1 MIKRWDTFIA
11 SVFFVLGFSVV
22 FSLVGALLQS
32 VLSYSPYAIQLWL
45 GRAGGIVIILF
56 GLYVLGLLDFG
67 FLQKEHKFRVLH
79 RFSSVYAASFVFGAA
94 FAVGWTPCV
103 SAALGAILTL
113 AAVQPGSAFFLLFA
127 YTLGLGIPFLIV
139 GLFAQQA
146 QQWITGVG
154 PWLRYIQYVFGAIL
168 VIVGILMFTSQLALV
183 ANFEFLV
190 RIVSSFDGIA
200 NGATITSLNPFS
212 LAIAF
217 IAGLASFLSPCVLPI
232 VPGFL
237 SYLASTALRNK

>member
-1 MIKRWDTFIA
+1 MPAQRYKTSLSRSFIA
-11 SVFFVLGFSVV
+11 FSVFHLKIS
-22 FSLVGALLQS
+22 
-32 VLSYSPYAIQLWL
+32 AI
-45 GRAGGIVIILF
+45 RIINF
-56 GLYVLGLLDFG
+56 
-67 FLQKEHKFRVLH
+67 
-79 RFSSVYAASFVFGAA
+79 
-94 FAVGWTPCV
+94 
-103 SAALGAILTL
+103 I
-113 AAVQPGSAFFLLFA
+113 AFFLLFA
-127 YTLGLGIPFLIV
+127 YTLGLGIPFLVV

-146 QQWITGVG
+146 QGWITRVG
-154 PWLRYIQYVFGAIL
+154 PRLRYVQYVFGVIL
-168 VIVGILMFTSQLALV
+168 VVIGTLMFTSQLALV